1 MGVRTNY
8 DYCVIIL
15 IVCVSSV
22 NPPCILRVSQHEIGC
37 KGTVFWGFMQ
47 EKNEIFIKKR

>member
-1 MGVRTNY
+1 MGVRTHY

-15 IVCVSSV
+15 IVRVSSV

-37 KGTVFWGFMQ
+37 KGTAFGGIMQ
-47 EKNEIFIKKR
+47 EKK